1 MQKVCIK
8 LLKYEKYVYMYV
20 YIYIYMN
27 HFSVQQKLK
36 QFCKSTILQ
45 YQLVWRH
52 FYKLGLVS
60 LFLSS
65 WEKCITET
73 NLDYSR
79 MNSYHTE
86 LYLLNKPLKPVTPWD
101 VLIQYEVC
109 KPCIKPAECT
119 KFGNSNCNG
128 ANYPMT
134 SPQLVIQHQLETI
147 YNQMNVDRNNYSL
160 PFFPFRWRR
169 YLRWCLGPFQGVTQ
183 FPGYLPCTQEV
194 HMLVNLFV
202 QLYEGS

>member
-52 FYKLGLVS
+52 FYKLGLIS

-65 WEKCITET
+65 WGKCITEN

-86 LYLLNKPLKPVTPWD
+86 L
-101 VLIQYEVC
+101 
-109 KPCIKPAECT
+109 
-119 KFGNSNCNG
+119 
-128 ANYPMT
+128 
-134 SPQLVIQHQLETI
+134 
-147 YNQMNVDRNNYSL
+147 
-160 PFFPFRWRR
+160 
-169 YLRWCLGPFQGVTQ
+169 
-183 FPGYLPCTQEV
+183 
-194 HMLVNLFV
+194 
-202 QLYEGS
+202 